1 MKTRPDSRKWGDK
14 RISDKKGRPSIT
26 ILTQY
31 YPPEPGAASIRLQ
44 AMAQEFLRH
53 GYDVQVVTAF
63 PHHLGYRD
71 HRYAGKFL
79 SVETDGPI
87 PVIRTW
93 VFTAPSGTF
102 WRRLINYF
110 SFVCSS
116 LFGLW
121 RLPTS
126 DYLLVESPPLFLG
139 IAAYLY
145 GRIRRV
151 PYILS
156 VSDLWPASAVALGLV
171 KNRSAIRL
179 SENLEHFLY
188 RHAYRVSAVTEG
200 IRDAIRATGLVE
212 PTHVLFAPN
221 GVDPTRFT
229 VETPDEGLVRR
240 LDPAHHRIFLYPG
253 TLGYAQGLEVLL
265 DAAERLSDRPDIVF
279 LLVGDGPVREELAA
293 EARRR
298 GLRRVIFDG
307 LQPLE
312 RMPHYFA
319 LARAVIVPLRRHPLF
334 AGARPSK
341 AFPAWAAGV
350 PVIFSGEGEMA
361 TVVGESGAGVTVP
374 PGDGAALAEAVRR
387 YADLDAAERERQAA
401 NARRFVREQYSWE
414 SIMNRWLSGLGPES
428 PSERRL
434 DAARAGRT
442 EEGPTSAS

>member
-1 MKTRPDSRKWGDK
+1 MGDE
-14 RISDKKGRPSIT
+14 RISNSKGRPSMT

-44 AMAQEFLRH
+44 AMARELLRH
-53 GYDVQVVTAF
+53 GYDVRVVTAF

-71 HRYAGKFL
+71 RRYAGKFL
-79 SVETDGPI
+79 SVEADGPI
-87 PVIRTW
+87 GVIRTW
-93 VFTAPSGTF
+93 VFTAPTGTF

-116 LFGLW
+116 LFGLG
-121 RLPTS
+121 RLPRS

-139 IAAYLY
+139 IAAYVY
-145 GRIRRV
+145 GRLHRV

-171 KNRSAIRL
+171 TNRWAIRL
-179 SENLEHFLY
+179 SEKLEHFLY

-212 PTHVLFAPN
+212 PRHVLFAPN
-221 GVDPTRFT
+221 GVDPSRFM
-229 VETPDEGLVRR
+229 VDTPDPDLIRR
-240 LDPAHHRIFLYPG
+240 LDPDHRCLFLYPG

-265 DAAERLSDRPDIVF
+265 DAAEALSDRPDIVF
-279 LLVGDGPVREELAA
+279 LLVGDGPVREELEA
-293 EARRR
+293 EAHRR
-298 GLRRVIFDG
+298 GLERVWFEG

-312 RMPHYFA
+312 RMPDYFSV
-319 LARAVIVPLRRHPLF
+319 ARAVIVPLRRHPLF

-361 TVVGESGAGVTVP
+361 AVVRESGAGVTVP
-374 PGDGAALAEAVRR
+374 PGDGLALAEAVRR
-387 YADLDAAERERQAA
+387 YADLDAVERERQAQS
-401 NARRFVREQYSWE
+401 ARRFVREQYSWE
-414 SIMNRWLSGLGPES
+414 GIMNRWLSGLDPE
-428 PSERRL
+428 PQCKRRP
-434 DAARAGRT
+434 DAARPAR
-442 EEGPTSAS
+442 EEEDPTSAS